1 MSLATR
7 VKIISAASSRS
18 NYYLEMREHAL
29 SSIRSLFIAA
39 GWIAIRLSG
48 LAPAP
53 PVKEPL
59 SGPIRTARL
68 FGLRLEE
75 ARVSVSACEGIFLE
89 HPLKKKK
96 RRRRKDLILHFRA
109 ERREM
114 EVGRVG
120 GEEKE
125 RGKWRDEGGA
135 AAAARGAQSH
145 LLCLISGR
153 IIWLAGGK

>member
-68 FGLRLEE
+68 FGLKLRLEE

-96 RRRRKDLILHFRA
+96 KEE
-109 ERREM
+109 ER
-114 EVGRVG
+114 
-120 GEEKE
+120 
-125 RGKWRDEGGA
+125 
-135 AAAARGAQSH
+135 
-145 LLCLISGR
+145 I
-153 IIWLAGGK
+153 